1 LLVERKKNISIIIEV
16 LRYITV
22 NRKHENE
29 QKYNP
34 SANIFFKKNVEYQ
47 NKTGTDQNKEVWF
60 QQAGFLKNTI

>member
-1 LLVERKKNISIIIEV
+1 LREKKNISIIIEV

-34 SANIFFKKNVEYQ
+34 SANIFLNVEYQ

>member
-1 LLVERKKNISIIIEV
+1 LREKKNISIIIEV

-34 SANIFFKKNVEYQ
+34 SANIFLKKMWST
-47 NKTGTDQNKEVWF
+47 KTKLALIKTKKY
-60 QQAGFLKNTI
+60 GFSRLVF

>member
-34 SANIFFKKNVEYQ
+34 SANIFFKKMWST
-47 NKTGTDQNKEVWF
+47 KTKLALIKTKKY
-60 QQAGFLKNTI
+60 GFSRLVF